1 MARRTPQDAALAGP
15 ARAPSAGG
23 PTLLKV
29 GELARRTGKSIRALR
44 LYEEMGL
51 LEPARSQGNFRQYG
65 ADEVARIYWITKLQ
79 DLGFTLAQIQ
89 KLIAAVE
96 SSATG
101 PDAMQSLR
109 ELFRARLSDTRAQVE
124 RLLQLER
131 DLAESLA
138 YLEGCRACS
147 DDHELQACA
156 SCDSVHADTEAPSL
170 VAGVHLAPSGGTTV
184 RLRTRPEPT
193 SP

>member
-1 MARRTPQDAALAGP
+1 MSNLSEKGTRM
-15 ARAPSAGG
+15 
-23 PTLLKV
+23 KI
-29 GELARRTGKSIRALR
+29 GELARKTGKTPRALH

-51 LEPARSQGNFRQYG
+51 LQPPERTDGGFRLYG
-65 ADEVARIYWITKLQ
+65 PDEVARVYWISKLQ
-79 DLGFTLAQIQ
+79 DMGFTLAQIQ
-89 KLIAAVE
+89 CLIATVE

-101 PDAMQSLR
+101 PGAMTSLR

-131 DLAESLA
+131 DLGESLA

-156 SCDSVHADTEAPSL
+156 SCDSVHADDEAPSL
-170 VAGVHLAPSGGTTV
+170 VAGVHLAPSGNGSSAPV
-184 RLRTRPEPT
+184 KLRIRQP
-193 SP
+193 SLS